1 MKQIP
6 VTAVQAALTT
16 SAGGVATLSL
26 PPHPAAAQQQHLEV
40 TGAGTAT
47 ATVVLTS
54 EDVEKDKLDKG
65 TCTTERCGEN
75 QVHCQVSVNYCHVL
89 AASDTVLLMPVEG
102 EHIFLAYLWQSMLL
116 GQGGKLGQIF
126 LQIISLTINSISI
139 QNNVIAHFLFL
150 LVVS

>member
-1 MKQIP
+1 M
-6 VTAVQAALTT
+6 TAVQAALTT

-26 PPHPAAAQQQHLEV
+26 PPHPSAAQQQHLEV
-40 TGAGTAT
+40 TGAGAAT

-89 AASDTVLLMPVEG
+89 AASRYSFIAASIRRAC
-102 EHIFLAYLWQSMLL
+102 IFGLPLAKYEAGARREIGLNFS
-116 GQGGKLGQIF
+116 
-126 LQIISLTINSISI
+126 
-139 QNNVIAHFLFL
+139 
-150 LVVS
+150 

>member
-26 PPHPAAAQQQHLEV
+26 PPHPTAAQQQHLEV
-40 TGAGTAT
+40 TGAGATT

-89 AASDTVLLMPVEG
+89 AASDTVFPVG
-102 EHIFLAYLWQSMLL
+102 EHVFLVYLWQSMML
-116 GQGGKLGQIF
+116 GQDGKLGQVF

-139 QNNVIAHFLFL
+139 QNNVIAGFYFY
-150 LVVS
+150 

>member
-26 PPHPAAAQQQHLEV
+26 PPHPTAAQQQHLEV
-40 TGAGTAT
+40 TAAGATT

-89 AASDTVLLMPVEG
+89 AASDTG
-102 EHIFLAYLWQSMLL
+102 FIAASRRRAYIFGLP
-116 GQGGKLGQIF
+116 
-126 LQIISLTINSISI
+126 LTKE
-139 QNNVIAHFLFL
+139 
-150 LVVS
+150 

>member
-40 TGAGTAT
+40 TGAGATT

-89 AASDTVLLMPVEG
+89 AASDTVLLLPVG
-102 EHIFLAYLWQSMLL
+102 EHIFLAYLWQSMMLE
-116 GQGGKLGQIF
+116 QDGKLGHIF
-126 LQIISLTINSISI
+126 PQMISLTINSISI
-139 QNNVIAHFLFL
+139 QNNLIAGFYFY
-150 LVVS
+150 

>member
-26 PPHPAAAQQQHLEV
+26 PPHPTAAQQQHLEV
-40 TGAGTAT
+40 TGAGAAT

-75 QVHCQVSVNYCHVL
+75 QVHCQVSVNYCHVT
-89 AASDTVLLMPVEG
+89 SSFQIQFYCCQYKE
-102 EHIFLAYLWQSMLL
+102 SMYFWLTS
-116 GQGGKLGQIF
+116 GK
-126 LQIISLTINSISI
+126 
-139 QNNVIAHFLFL
+139 V
-150 LVVS
+150 

>member
-1 MKQIP
+1 MAVQYENCFYINEHCCMILKQIP

-16 SAGGVATLSL
+16 TAGGVATLSL

-40 TGAGTAT
+40 TGASGAT

-75 QVHCQVSVNYCHVL
+75 QVHCQVSVNFCHVL
-89 AASDTVLLMPVEG
+89 SASHRVLL
-102 EHIFLAYLWQSMLL
+102 
-116 GQGGKLGQIF
+116 
-126 LQIISLTINSISI
+126 
-139 QNNVIAHFLFL
+139 
-150 LVVS
+150 